1 MTDYLTELNRI
12 MDHLATMPDVVA
24 TALTGNVDEFLI
36 LSDERTRYTERDD
49 WAALFRISLE
59 PPRSRGTLIERR
71 AMLAGAPVT
80 FLFGGPKWAGTDP
93 IAPDTAKML
102 ADGVFEIHD
111 PRGLIEELNRQGG
124 AHHAD
129 FADNGEIAE
138 YRDISSDFFRL
149 VGLGQ
154 AVFISNES
162 TLSDW
167 CNASGL
173 SLEHANARIREIYG
187 VDVAD
192 LGGGRLIDIFER
204 IRQGDYYRSWRASRE

>member
-80 FLFGGPKWAGTDP
+80 FLFGGPKWAGRRCP
-93 IAPDTAKML
+93 IQL
-102 ADGVFEIHD
+102 A
-111 PRGLIEELNRQGG
+111 
-124 AHHAD
+124 
-129 FADNGEIAE
+129 
-138 YRDISSDFFRL
+138 SSDREL
-149 VGLGQ
+149 S
-154 AVFISNES
+154 VFKVCSMNS
-162 TLSDW
+162 
-167 CNASGL
+167 A
-173 SLEHANARIREIYG
+173 G
-187 VDVAD
+187 VKPS
-192 LGGGRLIDIFER
+192 
-204 IRQGDYYRSWRASRE
+204 SWV